1 MLRTLALGGAAE
13 FALISDHRPSR
24 KRRRHA
30 GAARGTQQQHP
41 RDTLLHA
48 VRELVLKSFLHF
60 SDEHAGAESA
70 GESTAETQG

>member
-1 MLRTLALGGAAE
+1 MGQIVAALAMLLSWPEYDEAA
-13 FALISDHRPSR
+13 
-24 KRRRHA
+24 
-30 GAARGTQQQHP
+30 AAVRGTQEQHP

-70 GESTAETQG
+70 DENTVEVHAAEEQG